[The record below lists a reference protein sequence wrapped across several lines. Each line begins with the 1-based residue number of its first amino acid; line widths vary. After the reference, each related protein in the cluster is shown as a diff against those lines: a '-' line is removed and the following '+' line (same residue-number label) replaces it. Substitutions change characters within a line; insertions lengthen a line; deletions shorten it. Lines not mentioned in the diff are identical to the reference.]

1 MKYVSTYATT
11 MSTLQGTGE
20 LLVKPPLHRAAT
32 FVPPLSDPKYDQD
45 AQRSPKPK
53 ESCFC
58 VTASATFV
66 LPLKDILF
74 KDRMWRHNKSHKGG
88 RTKAESPWSP
98 NGGRVVVT
106 VIVQSTLLEAQR
118 RHRGG
123 RNVVH
128 IEGLSFAVE
137 RVTWQNR
144 YVTAKSHSSPYVM
157 SSPANWVDATQQRS
171 GDHRPTIMHPFCNHG
186 DAAAFPLHHLSD
198 R

>member
-1 MKYVSTYATT
+1 MRNFSIRDVI
-11 MSTLQGTGE
+11 MRPRPHGL
-20 LLVKPPLHRAAT
+20 KPPLHRAVT
-32 FVPPLSDPKYDQD
+32 FVPSLSDPKYDQD
-45 AQRSPKPK
+45 AQRSPKPR

-66 LPLKDILF
+66 PPLKDLLF

-88 RTKAESPWSP
+88 RTEARTIDMDALASPCSP

-123 RNVVH
+123 RNVAH

-137 RVTWQNR
+137 RICYMAIIGR
-144 YVTAKSHSSPYVM
+144 PLCIHS
-157 SSPANWVDATQQRS
+157 ATKAMQL
-171 GDHRPTIMHPFCNHG
+171 RPLCLI
-186 DAAAFPLHHLSD
+186 
-198 R
+198 